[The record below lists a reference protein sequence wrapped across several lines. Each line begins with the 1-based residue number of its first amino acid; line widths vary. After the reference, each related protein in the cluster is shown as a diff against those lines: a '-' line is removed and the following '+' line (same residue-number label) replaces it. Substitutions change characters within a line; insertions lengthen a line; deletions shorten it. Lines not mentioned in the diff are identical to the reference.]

1 MNAQTVHVLKP
12 ISMQSGHVE
21 DAMLMVQKT
30 SGPLSYKLVDFDFE
44 APVEMACATP
54 MPPSMAEAPAP
65 SFSGTSRLRQWFGLD
80 NIERANNREAP
91 EVPTPREKAMG
102 WIKRLEHVEQRYRT
116 EYDIPHDDFV
126 IVLSGQ
132 GNIENFF
139 VIPRLEGTRMGAI
152 QVNHTAIE
160 EIGGHLIGY
169 YLMALPV
176 MLLAY
181 GEGGM
186 FDYLDNHAHRQTKGC
201 LNDLCEDDVRELGI
215 KTKTGDICRE
225 CKKDFQDKN
234 LDWSLIRQMRQGFE
248 LVRAIQL
255 NLEDFLEG
263 VALPPLT
270 VGVKPRFESLGKT
283 VPLSPKEMAVYVTFL
298 EAGTEGIRLKDIW
311 DRKGQLLDAYQRRY
325 NRSNNEEIIRVVNRL
340 ADNTNA
346 SALNETIS
354 KITSKFTRV
363 LGEERVGNY
372 IIQGTSGEA
381 YKIPLSRH
389 LVNRAVHEPTS

>member
-1 MNAQTVHVLKP
+1 
-12 ISMQSGHVE
+12 
-21 DAMLMVQKT
+21 MLSSDT
-30 SGPLSYKLVDFDFE
+30 
-44 APVEMACATP
+44 T
-54 MPPSMAEAPAP
+54 
-65 SFSGTSRLRQWFGLD
+65 
-80 NIERANNREAP
+80 
-91 EVPTPREKAMG
+91 
-102 WIKRLEHVEQRYRT
+102 EH
-116 EYDIPHDDFV
+116 DIPHDDFV

-298 EAGTEGIRLKDIW
+298 EAGTEGIRLKEIG
-311 DRKGQLLDAYQRRY
+311 DRKGQLLTLTKGATTAPTTRNHPGGQPVGGQHQCQRAER
-325 NRSNNEEIIRVVNRL
+325 NHLQNH
-340 ADNTNA
+340 D
-346 SALNETIS
+346 
-354 KITSKFTRV
+354 KFTRV

-372 IIQGTSGEA
+372 IIQGTPGSLQN
-381 YKIPLSRH
+381 PLVKEPCEPSCSRAKSLIEH
-389 LVNRAVHEPTS
+389 